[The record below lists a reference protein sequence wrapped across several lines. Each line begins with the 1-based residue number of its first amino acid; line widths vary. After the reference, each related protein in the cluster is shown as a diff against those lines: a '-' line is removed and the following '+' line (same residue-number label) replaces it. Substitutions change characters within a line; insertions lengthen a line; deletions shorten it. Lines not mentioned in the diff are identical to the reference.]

1 MHAADVVHRDIKAM
15 NVFLLT
21 KSLDDPVAKLGDFG
35 GARFLNR
42 EKRAESK
49 LIDGADTPVVG
60 TPGFRAPEMQEESLY
75 GPAVDIY
82 ALGVFFFETLGGS
95 AHGDHLL
102 VNDGEGA
109 VGEGNGGS
117 AAISSHFSVDLTKNA
132 GLRCVNFNEADLIT
146 CFANDYGFERW
157 VEKAVDFY
165 GDEGDLLIV
174 ISSSGSSENMLNGVK
189 AARKGKFKGIVT
201 LSGFAE
207 DNPLRQLGD
216 INLWI
221 NSRAYN
227 FVENTHQVWLL
238 AIVDLIIGSREYSA

>member
-1 MHAADVVHRDIKAM
+1 MDSKE
-15 NVFLLT
+15 FLTSYLNDFSDLVKPDNKT
-21 KSLDDPVAKLGDFG
+21 INQLLEVA
-35 GARFLNR
+35 
-42 EKRAESK
+42 
-49 LIDGADTPVVG
+49 V
-60 TPGFRAPEMQEESLY
+60 
-75 GPAVDIY
+75 
-82 ALGVFFFETLGGS
+82 
-95 AHGDHLL
+95 LL
-102 VNDGEGA
+102 KEIHSQKKKVIIF
-109 VGEGNGGS
+109 GNGGS

-174 ISSSGSSENMLNGVK
+174 ISSSGSSKNMLNGVK
-189 AARKGKFKGIVT
+189 AARKGNFKAVVT

-207 DNPLRQLGD
+207 NNPLRQLGD

-227 FVENTHQVWLL
+227 FVENIHQIWLL
-238 AIVDLIIGSREYSA
+238 AIVDLIIGKREYIA

>member
-1 MHAADVVHRDIKAM
+1 MPSNNMEPKKFLASYLEDFSDLVKPNEETVEKLAEVADLLK
-15 NVFLLT
+15 NVNSVGKKT
-21 KSLDDPVAKLGDFG
+21 
-35 GARFLNR
+35 
-42 EKRAESK
+42 
-49 LIDGADTPVVG
+49 LI
-60 TPGFRAPEMQEESLY
+60 F
-75 GPAVDIY
+75 
-82 ALGVFFFETLGGS
+82 
-95 AHGDHLL
+95 
-102 VNDGEGA
+102 
-109 VGEGNGGS
+109 GNGGS

-174 ISSSGSSENMLNGVK
+174 ISSSGSSKNMLNGVK
-189 AARKGKFKGIVT
+189 AARNGNFQAVVT

-207 DNPLRQLGD
+207 NNPLSQLGD

-227 FVENTHQVWLL
+227 FVENIHQIWLL
-238 AIVDLIIGSREYSA
+238 AIVDLIIGNREYSA